1 MPIHVMQRRW
11 RGQSGGGTD
20 ANHPTISRG
29 FTWTFR
35 GRSQRLRIRIPM
47 WLYTYYLGR
56 PRNSDY
62 TIYLMDPFDESVVS
76 AVASQLSKYS
86 RWNNLT
92 ELETIDFAAALVHS
106 LEYVPDNVSTPYDNY
121 PRYPIE
127 TLVHRGGDC
136 EDASILLASI
146 LRALNYE
153 VGLILL
159 PGHLQV
165 GIIRDHSFPGT
176 YYNFAGK
183 RYYVLEATGDGWS
196 VGEMPPD
203 EEGKTGKVIPGTETP
218 ILIHRWSAHTNS
230 NDYVFGTVT
239 VTNLGNA
246 AVNNGLVLLQ
256 FRTISGRKVG
266 VQTWSLDDTHPNETQ
281 SFEFKIKVNQ
291 TSDVR
296 GSVRIFLNGELHDE
310 STSPPSA

>member
-1 MPIHVMQRRW
+1 MQRRW
-11 RGQSGGGTD
+11 SGQSGVEAD
-20 ANHPTISRG
+20 ANPPNVSRG

-35 GRSQRLRIRIPM
+35 GRSQRLRIQIPM
-47 WLYTYYLGR
+47 WLYTYYLAR

-62 TIYLMDPFDESVVS
+62 TVYLMDPFDEPVIS
-76 AVASQLSKYS
+76 AVASQLAKYAHRNRLS
-86 RWNNLT
+86 
-92 ELETIDFAAALVHS
+92 ELETIDFVAAWIHS
-106 LEYVPDNVSTPYDNY
+106 LEYVPDDVSTPYTNY

-159 PGHLQV
+159 PSHLLV
-165 GIIRDHSFPGT
+165 GIVRSHSFPGT
-176 YYNFAGK
+176 YYTFDGK

-196 VGEMPPD
+196 VGEMPSD
-203 EEGKTGKVIPGTETP
+203 EEGKTGRVIPGTESP

-230 NDYVFGTVT
+230 NNCVSGSVI
-239 VTNLGNA
+239 VTNLGNTV
-246 AVNNGLVLLQ
+246 VNNGLVLLQ
-256 FRTISGRKVG
+256 FRTISGREAG
-266 VQTWSLDDTHPNETQ
+266 VKMWSLDDSHPNETR
-281 SFEFKIKVNQ
+281 SFEFKTKVNQ
-291 TSDVR
+291 ISDVSGR
-296 GSVRIFLNGELHDE
+296 VRIFLNGELHDE